1 MSATKAYRGDN
12 RKLVLAFDIG
22 TTYSAVAYSILD
34 PGIEP
39 KIQTV
44 TRYPGQ
50 ENGDSKIPSVLYY
63 TQNGQMRSAGAEA
76 ISSAMK
82 IEAEDDDLIFVEWFK
97 LHLRPNALVDVTPQP
112 LPLRKS
118 PIDVS
123 TDFLGYLYDC
133 ARQYIRETHANGE
146 KLWDSLGDQREFILT
161 HPNGWEGLQQEKMR
175 EAAVG
180 AGLIPDTIA
189 GHARLSFVT
198 EGEASLHYCL
208 SSVSFRDAI
217 RVGSNVAIIDAGGG
231 TVDLSTYTFT
241 QTSPISVEEIAPPG
255 SKLQDS
261 RYGSEDDINFMLEC
275 FNKGTKITFRDPF
288 ERSYIKFGTMRDNDP
303 DVGIRRGQLIVEG
316 IDMSGFF
323 EPSVLAI
330 AEATFQQVSASNR
343 TVQTAF
349 LVGGFA
355 SSPYL
360 YSRLRTLLQTKD
372 IILSRPDTPTN
383 KAVAEGAISF
393 YLEHYVSV
401 RVAPVTYGTRIVTYY
416 DPLKEDHL
424 ARKSKVMQRP
434 SGRLVL
440 PNAFLVSLVKGTPMR
455 EGTEVFVNL
464 HREAHRKNQLHFI
477 TADLIAYRGYSND
490 PRWVDVEPNL
500 FSTLCTVE
508 ADTSKVPKIAIHG
521 PRGITYHNIAF
532 KLVLICG
539 LTEMKAQI
547 SWMHDGKEF
556 RGPARIVYQDTSLS
570 R

>member
-112 LPLRKS
+112 IPLRKR
-118 PIDVS
+118 PVDVL

-146 KLWDSLGDQREFILT
+146 KLWDSLGDDREFILT

-208 SSVSFRDAI
+208 NSVSFRDAI

-255 SKLQDS
+255 CIIQGSTRVNVRAKEFLVAKLQDS

-383 KAVAEGAISF
+383 KAVAE
-393 YLEHYVSV
+393 
-401 RVAPVTYGTRIVTYY
+401 
-416 DPLKEDHL
+416 EDHL

-464 HREAHRKNQLHFI
+464 HREANRKSQLHSI